1 MKRTRKIANFFSIA
15 VMCALIICNTI
26 SCAFA
31 AMNVPVKVVCDSGIT
46 LQDTDTFAISYYN
59 IDDDTQK
66 MTTVQISA
74 KSAAPVAVEDGLYRI
89 KSITYNGTNSTISSA
104 FGVSGDFSAY
114 SDINETTPITLT
126 IGSNSCKEL
135 EGNYDANQA
144 DGTYNIIMDA
154 NHDENGQ
161 PKDGYT
167 PGLENEIIPDEPE
180 DGKGNVQND
189 EQDEDTGS
197 SDSLEDLDKEILG
210 DEGGSQSSS
219 GQTQAAGSGEV
230 VVEHYEDVDDQ
241 DGEDHVASSVLS
253 RLTPLIII
261 FVVVMVGV
269 YIAHKKKII

>member
-15 VMCALIICNTI
+15 VMCALIICNMI

-31 AMNVPVKVVCDSGIT
+31 AMSVPVKVVCDSGIT
-46 LQDTDTFAISYYN
+46 LQDTDTFTVSYYN

-66 MTTVQISA
+66 TTTVQIST
-74 KSAAPVAVEDGLYRI
+74 KSATPVAVEDGLYRI
-89 KSITYNGTNSTISSA
+89 KSITYNGTNSTISTA

-114 SDINETTPITLT
+114 SDINETTPITLA

-167 PGLENEIIPDEPE
+167 PGLEDEIIPDEPE
-180 DGKGNVQND
+180 DGRGSTQND
-189 EQDEDTGS
+189 EQNEDTGS
-197 SDSLEDLDKEILG
+197 SDSLEELDKEILG

-219 GQTQAAGSGEV
+219 GQTQTAGSGEV
-230 VVEHYEDVDDQ
+230 VVEHYDDVDDQ

>member
-46 LQDTDTFAISYYN
+46 LQDTDTFTVSYYN

-89 KSITYNGTNSTISSA
+89 KSITYNGTNNTISSA

-114 SDINETTPITLT
+114 SDINETTPITLVL
-126 IGSNSCKEL
+126 GSSSCKEL

-167 PGLENEIIPDEPE
+167 PGLEDEIIPDEPE

-189 EQDEDTGS
+189 EQNEDTGS
-197 SDSLEDLDKEILG
+197 GDSLEELDKEILG
-210 DEGGSQSSS
+210 DDGSSQSSS
-219 GQTQAAGSGEV
+219 GQTQTAGSGDV
-230 VVEHYEDVDDQ
+230 VVEHYETDDQ
-241 DGEDHVASSVLS
+241 DGEDHVARSVLS
-253 RLTPLIII
+253 RLIPLIII